1 MCQNLLLPFPSA
13 DLTGRSQAR
22 GRSGQ
27 NYFMKDKPAP
37 IRIRVAK
44 PDDFKLLAQ
53 QRYAFRSEIG
63 RNQETESAFLKR
75 CGTWMKKAVAT
86 RNTWR
91 CWIAE
96 SRGRFFGNVCV
107 QLIEKIPNPVSE
119 RERHAYITN
128 LYVVP
133 DARGKRIGTRL
144 LRTALTWCRRNE
156 VDAVLLW
163 PSRRSRALYQ
173 RHSFAVS
180 DDLFAL
186 RLRSFR

>member
-1 MCQNLLLPFPSA
+1 
-13 DLTGRSQAR
+13 
-22 GRSGQ
+22 
-27 NYFMKDKPAP
+27 MKDKPAQ

-63 RNQETESAFLKR
+63 RNQETESAFMKR
-75 CGTWMKKAVAT
+75 CGAWMKKAVAT
-86 RNTWR
+86 RNVWR

-133 DARGKRIGTRL
+133 GARGKGVGTKL

-156 VDAVLLW
+156 VDAVILW
-163 PSRRSRALYQ
+163 PSRRSRTLYQ
-173 RHSFAVS
+173 RHSFGVS

-186 RLRSFR
+186 RN